1 MTPRKRLVG
10 IDLVRSL
17 AIIGAMGSH
26 AAVSAGAFQGENS
39 PAMMVVRLLM
49 GFATPVFICLFGTML
64 EIVYRKKMERT
75 GAVATVQ
82 QLLSRALQC
91 YLLYVLA
98 VSVRL
103 LIGDYSLGYAI
114 RCVLLI
120 GGTAFSDI
128 LKFYAVV
135 LVLSPFIIRL
145 SQHKLG
151 MPALLAYAI
160 GVHLAFPLLAILP
173 PPPLIDGRDYL
184 YPPAGFVYGGAEG
197 VGGPSVAHG
206 ISFVI
211 FGILIGRA
219 SRLLTGDS
227 GARQLGRRAFAALV
241 VVPMFVAAALWPW
254 QESVVGTA
262 ELLIHMDY
270 RNDNHPIYFALG
282 AAAAALFVWIAL
294 ELYDLRG
301 VRRGSGLAFIGS
313 VSLFTFAFG
322 NILVVLAPQ
331 FNLPGPARALY
342 GGVLLVAVL
351 LLSWT
356 FYTCT
361 TLGRR
366 RLDAGEGGA
375 LASWAK
381 LQRLIVN
388 SLSAMMRRPA
398 RIYANLL
405 WFPREAPISGL
416 QTTE

>member
-17 AIIGAMGSH
+17 AILGAMGSH
-26 AAVSAGAFQGENS
+26 AFVSAGAFQGENS
-39 PAMMVVRLLM
+39 PAMMIVRLLM

-64 EIVYRKKMERT
+64 EVVYRKKLERS
-75 GAVATVQ
+75 GAALTVQ

-103 LIGDYSLGYAI
+103 LIGDYSLGYAL

-135 LVLSPFIIRL
+135 LVLSPLIIRL
-145 SQHKLG
+145 SQSKVG
-151 MPALLAYAI
+151 MSLLLAYAI
-160 GVHLAFPLLAILP
+160 GVHLAFPLLAVLP

-184 YPPAGFVYGGAEG
+184 YPPAGFLYGGADG
-197 VGGPSVAHG
+197 VGGPSVVHG

-219 SRLLTGDS
+219 SRLLTGDDR
-227 GARQLGRRAFAALV
+227 ARHRGRKAFAALAI
-241 VVPMFVAAALWPW
+241 VPTFLAAALWPW
-254 QESVVGTA
+254 QESIVGTA
-262 ELLIHMDY
+262 DLLIQMDY
-270 RNDNHPIYFALG
+270 RNDNHPIYFAIG

-294 ELYDLRG
+294 EFYDLKGARAG
-301 VRRGSGLAFIGS
+301 AGLAFIGS

-331 FNLPGPARALY
+331 LSLTEPARVLY
-342 GGVLLVAVL
+342 GVVLVMAVL

-356 FYTCT
+356 FYKCT
-361 TLGRR
+361 AIGRR
-366 RLDAGEGGA
+366 RLGAGGGGA
-375 LASWAK
+375 LAAWASS
-381 LQRLIVN
+381 QRGIV
-388 SLSAMMRRPA
+388 SALTSVVARPA
-398 RIYANLL
+398 RLYAGLL
-405 WFPREAPISGL
+405 WSNQEPRIMGL
-416 QTTE
+416 RTTE